1 MIESNCGS
9 LKWLQMLLYRRFV
22 NVRPYSMLLCHLI
35 NLQYLSSEGPYS
47 SLFSQFNVY
56 FTQRKI
62 NKVSFKILRKL
73 SYLPTKEISRI
84 VRTSPAVTHS
94 LHGFTTMSNSTLLH
108 LKISVDAKMLFWGH
122 LGAKVLI
129 IVCTISHF

>member
-35 NLQYLSSEGPYS
+35 NIQYLSSVGPYS

-73 SYLPTKEISRI
+73 SYLPKKVISRM

-94 LHGFTTMSNSTLLH
+94 LHGFTTIVGTLLH